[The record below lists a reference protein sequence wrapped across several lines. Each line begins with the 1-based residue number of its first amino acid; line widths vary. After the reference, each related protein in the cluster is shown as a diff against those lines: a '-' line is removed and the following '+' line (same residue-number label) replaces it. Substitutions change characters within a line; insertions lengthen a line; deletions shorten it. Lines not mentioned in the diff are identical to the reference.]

1 MFEFGS
7 IVLTRFPFTDLS
19 GGKLRPALVVSRD
32 NTRRSDVVLAF
43 ITSKSHAAE
52 LPDAVS
58 IQPTA
63 TNGLKAPSVV
73 RFDKLATLEI
83 QVIAGKIGDAEVA
96 FLKAAS
102 PVFFGVFG
110 FGPPG
115 SQPSFHRNR

>member
-1 MFEFGS
+1 MASRIFDPGMYEFGS

-32 NTRRSDVVLAF
+32 NARRSDVV
-43 ITSKSHAAE
+43 TSKPHAAE
-52 LPDAVS
+52 MPDAVS

-73 RFDKLATLEI
+73 RFDKLATLEN
-83 QVIAGKIGDAEVA
+83 QVIAGKIGNAEVS

-110 FGPPG
+110 FGPPDLG
-115 SQPSFHRNR
+115 I